1 MNPKPFASLNHLT
14 VPCSMMVLI
23 PCVLNVTFEIGSYL
37 RQYQLRR
44 GVDAQK
50 ASVSNV
56 PRYYSKLLSC
66 DGPLLECDTE
76 LPMRGAIQ
84 VADLIAVARANP
96 SCEPDLTL

>member
-1 MNPKPFASLNHLT
+1 
-14 VPCSMMVLI
+14 MMVLI

-56 PRYYSKLLSC
+56 PSYYSKLAAFDRLWGEFGVDSFI
-66 DGPLLECDTE
+66 
-76 LPMRGAIQ
+76 RSARQ
-84 VADLIAVARANP
+84 VAELIGFVAANP
-96 SCEPDLTL
+96 SYEVNSIL